1 MSGTPMWS
9 SVDFID
15 MGFQGRL
22 VGVKKVGPRME
33 EKGEEVASGVIGVGS
48 EKNGLLGRVRL
59 KVSWEARFKVSL
71 DSSVERM
78 GRSRSSSR
86 VSSSWYSSSSGE
98 DLTGWGLHQQ
108 VSGWGIQ
115 WEMVEDYNSGSFS
128 LESLTF
134 CYAWPGWRQA

>member
-15 MGFQGRL
+15 MGFRGGL
-22 VGVKKVGPRME
+22 VGVKKVDSRME
-33 EKGEEVASGVIGVGS
+33 EKGEEVAGGAIGVGS
-48 EKNGLLGRVRL
+48 EDGSSGRVRL

-71 DSSVERM
+71 DFSAERM
-78 GRSRSSSR
+78 GRSRSRSR
-86 VSSSWYSSSSGE
+86 VSSSWCSFGSGE
-98 DLTGWGLHQQ
+98 DSTGWSLHQQ
-108 VSGWGIQ
+108 ESGWRVQ

-134 CYAWPGWRQA
+134 CYTWPG